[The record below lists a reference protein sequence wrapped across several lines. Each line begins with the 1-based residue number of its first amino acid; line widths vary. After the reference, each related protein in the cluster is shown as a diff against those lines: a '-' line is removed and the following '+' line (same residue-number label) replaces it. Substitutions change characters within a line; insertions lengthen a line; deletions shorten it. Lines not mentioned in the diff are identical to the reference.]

1 MEHPPAP
8 LHKGEVTK
16 KQQNIMG
23 IFSSL
28 FGGSKKTEEE
38 KNFDI
43 LKYDG
48 IRAMRIGKLTYALK
62 CFEEATAIQEDLET
76 MNHQANCYI
85 RVNRMDDAR
94 TLMNRMTELAP
105 DKPSVF
111 QSLAS
116 LCYMQE
122 DYRGMNDACQKALA
136 LNDQDPT
143 AYFLAAKAALG
154 MSNGIQT
161 IAMLTKAI
169 MLNEEF
175 TEAYQMRAEV
185 LWQMRQAKD
194 ANEDIEKLLSMNP
207 EDESALLLKGEILA
221 VSGEEEQALE
231 LIDQVLA
238 LNPFNEKAYILKGSY
253 FLAKKEYDKAIAV
266 YDEAL
271 EIQPSFAQA
280 YHERGR
286 VKLAKGDKQGS
297 MEDMKR
303 AIELAPEQ
311 GAHISGEYNNFEQ
324 QKNIPF

>member
-1 MEHPPAP
+1 
-8 LHKGEVTK
+8 
-16 KQQNIMG
+16 MG

-28 FGGSKKTEEE
+28 FGGNKKTEDNKE

-43 LKYDG
+43 FKYDG

-62 CFEEATAIQEDLET
+62 CFEEATAIQEDLKT
-76 MNHQANCYI
+76 MNHQATCYI
-85 RVNRMDDAR
+85 RVNRMDGAR
-94 TLMNRMTELAP
+94 QLMTRMTEIAP
-105 DKPSVF
+105 DQPVVF

-122 DYRGMNDACQKALA
+122 DYAGMNDACQKALA

-143 AYFLAAKAALG
+143 TYFLAAKASLG

-175 TEAYQMRAEV
+175 VEAYQMRAEV

-194 ANEDIEKLLSMNP
+194 ANEDIEKLL
-207 EDESALLLKGEILA
+207 
-221 VSGEEEQALE
+221 
-231 LIDQVLA
+231 A
-238 LNPFNEKAYILKGSY
+238 LNPFNEKDYILKGSY
-253 FLAKKEYDKAIAV
+253 YLAKKEYDNAISV
-266 YDEAL
+266 YNEAL
-271 EIQPSFAQA
+271 EINPNFAQA

-286 VKLAKGDKQGS
+286 VKLAKGDKEGS
-297 MEDMKR
+297 MEDMKK
-303 AIELAPEQ
+303 AIEMAPEN
-311 GAHISGEYNNFEQ
+311 GTNISGEYNNFEQ

>member
-1 MEHPPAP
+1 
-8 LHKGEVTK
+8 
-16 KQQNIMG
+16 MG

-76 MNHQANCYI
+76 MQHQANTYI

-94 TLMNRMTELAP
+94 QLMNRMSEIASDQPL
-105 DKPSVF
+105 VF

-122 DYRGMNDACQKALA
+122 DYKGMDEACRKALA
-136 LNDQDPT
+136 LNDQDPAT
-143 AYFLAAKAALG
+143 YFLSAKAAVGL
-154 MSNGIQT
+154 SNGIQA

-175 TEAYQMRAEV
+175 VEAYQMRAEI
-185 LWQMRQAKD
+185 LWTMRQAKD

-207 EDESALLLKGEILA
+207 EDENALLLKGEILA
-221 VSGEEEQALE
+221 VSGEEEKALE

-238 LNPFNEKAYILKGSY
+238 LNPFSEKAYILKGSY
-253 FLAKKEYDKAIAV
+253 FLAKQAFDKALGV

-271 EIQPSFAQA
+271 EINPNFAQA

-303 AIELAPEQ
+303 AIELSPEN
-311 GAHISGEYNNFEQ
+311 GANINGEYNNYEQ

>member
-1 MEHPPAP
+1 
-8 LHKGEVTK
+8 
-16 KQQNIMG
+16 MG

-28 FGGSKKTEEE
+28 FGGNKKTEEE

-76 MNHQANCYI
+76 MPHQANTYI

-94 TLMNRMTELAP
+94 QLMNRMSEIASDQPL
-105 DKPSVF
+105 VF

-122 DYRGMNDACQKALA
+122 DYKGMDEACQKALA
-136 LNDQDPT
+136 LNDQDPAT
-143 AYFLAAKAALG
+143 YFLSAKAAVGL
-154 MSNGIQT
+154 SNGIQA

-175 TEAYQMRAEV
+175 VEAYQMRAEI
-185 LWQMRQAKD
+185 LWTMRQAKD

-207 EDESALLLKGEILA
+207 EDENALLLKGEILA
-221 VSGEEEQALE
+221 VSGEEEKALE
-231 LIDQVLA
+231 LINQVLA
-238 LNPFNEKAYILKGSY
+238 LNPFSEKAYLLKGSY
-253 FLAKKEYDKAIAV
+253 FLAKQAFDKAIEV

-271 EIQPSFAQA
+271 EINPNFAQA

-303 AIELAPEQ
+303 AIELAPEN
-311 GAHISGEYNNFEQ
+311 GANINGEYNNYEQ

>member
-1 MEHPPAP
+1 
-8 LHKGEVTK
+8 
-16 KQQNIMG
+16 MG

-28 FGGSKKTEEE
+28 FGGNKKTDEE

-62 CFEEATAIQEDLET
+62 CFEEATALREDLET
-76 MNHQANCYI
+76 MNHQANTYI

-94 TLMNRMTELAP
+94 ALLVRMTEIAP
-105 DKPSVF
+105 EQPLVF

-122 DYRGMNDACQKALA
+122 DYKAMNDACQKALA
-136 LNDQDPT
+136 LNDQDPST
-143 AYFLAAKAALG
+143 YFLSAKAAVG
-154 MSNGIQT
+154 MSNGFQA

-175 TEAYQMRAEV
+175 VEAYQMRAEI

-194 ANEDIEKLLSMNP
+194 ASDDIEKLLSLNP
-207 EDESALLLKGEILA
+207 EDENALLLKAEIMA
-221 VSGEEEQALE
+221 VSGDEEGAVKLMNE
-231 LIDQVLA
+231 VLA
-238 LNPFNEKAYILKGSY
+238 LNPFCEKAYLLKGSY
-253 FLAKKEYDKAIAV
+253 LLAKQDADGAIAV
-266 YDEAL
+266 YNEAL
-271 EIQPSFAQA
+271 EINPNFAAA

-286 VKLAKGDKQGS
+286 AKLAKGDKQGS
-297 MEDMKR
+297 MEDMKH

-311 GAHISGEYNNFEQ
+311 GAAISGEYNNYGAEQ
-324 QKNIPF
+324 RNIPF

>member
-1 MEHPPAP
+1 
-8 LHKGEVTK
+8 
-16 KQQNIMG
+16 MG

-28 FGGSKKTEEE
+28 FGGNKKTEDNKE

-62 CFEEATAIQEDLET
+62 CFEEATAIQEDLKT
-76 MNHQANCYI
+76 MNHQATCYI
-85 RVNRMDDAR
+85 RVNRMDGAR
-94 TLMNRMTELAP
+94 QLMTRMTEIAP
-105 DKPSVF
+105 DQPVVF

-122 DYRGMNDACQKALA
+122 DYAGMNDACQKALA

-143 AYFLAAKAALG
+143 TYFLAAKASLG

-175 TEAYQMRAEV
+175 VEAYQMRAEV

-194 ANEDIEKLLSMNP
+194 ANEDIEKLLALNP

-221 VSGEEEQALE
+221 VNGEEEKAME

-253 FLAKKEYDKAIAV
+253 YLAKKEYDNAISV
-266 YDEAL
+266 YNEAL
-271 EIQPSFAQA
+271 EINPNFAQA

-286 VKLAKGDKQGS
+286 VKLAKGDKEGS
-297 MEDMKR
+297 MEDMKK
-303 AIELAPEQ
+303 AIEMAPEN
-311 GAHISGEYNNFEQ
+311 GTNISGEYNNFEQ

>member
-1 MEHPPAP
+1 
-8 LHKGEVTK
+8 
-16 KQQNIMG
+16 MG

-76 MNHQANCYI
+76 MQHQANTYI

-94 TLMNRMTELAP
+94 QLMNRMTEIASDQPL
-105 DKPSVF
+105 VF

-122 DYRGMNDACQKALA
+122 DYKGMDEACRKALA
-136 LNDQDPT
+136 LNDQDPAT
-143 AYFLAAKAALG
+143 YFLSAKAAVGL
-154 MSNGIQT
+154 SNGIQA

-175 TEAYQMRAEV
+175 VEAYQMRAEI
-185 LWQMRQAKD
+185 LWTMRQAKD

-207 EDESALLLKGEILA
+207 EDENALLLKGEILA
-221 VSGEEEQALE
+221 VSGEEEKALE

-238 LNPFNEKAYILKGSY
+238 LNPFSEKAYLLKGSY
-253 FLAKKEYDKAIAV
+253 FLAKQAFDKALGV

-271 EIQPSFAQA
+271 EINPNFAQA

-303 AIELAPEQ
+303 AIELSPEN
-311 GAHISGEYNNFEQ
+311 GANISGEYNNYEQ

>member
-1 MEHPPAP
+1 
-8 LHKGEVTK
+8 
-16 KQQNIMG
+16 MG

-76 MNHQANCYI
+76 MQHQANTYI

-94 TLMNRMTELAP
+94 QLMNRMTEIASDQPL
-105 DKPSVF
+105 VF

-122 DYRGMNDACQKALA
+122 DYKGMDEACRKALA
-136 LNDQDPT
+136 LNDQDPAT
-143 AYFLAAKAALG
+143 YFLSAKAAVGL
-154 MSNGIQT
+154 SNGIQA

-175 TEAYQMRAEV
+175 VEAYQMRAEI
-185 LWQMRQAKD
+185 LWTMRQVKD

-207 EDESALLLKGEILA
+207 EDENALLLKGEILA
-221 VSGEEEQALE
+221 VSGKEEKALE

-238 LNPFNEKAYILKGSY
+238 LNPFSEKAYILKGSY
-253 FLAKKEYDKAIAV
+253 FLAKQAFDKALGV

-271 EIQPSFAQA
+271 EINPNFAQA

-303 AIELAPEQ
+303 AIELSPEN
-311 GAHISGEYNNFEQ
+311 GANINGEYNNYEQ

>member
-1 MEHPPAP
+1 M
-8 LHKGEVTK
+8 V
-16 KQQNIMG
+16 
-23 IFSSL
+23 IFRSL

-76 MNHQANCYI
+76 MQHQANTYI

-94 TLMNRMTELAP
+94 QLMNRMTEIASDQPL
-105 DKPSVF
+105 VF

-122 DYRGMNDACQKALA
+122 DYKGMDEACRKALA
-136 LNDQDPT
+136 LNDQDPAT
-143 AYFLAAKAALG
+143 YFLSAKAAVGL
-154 MSNGIQT
+154 SNGIQA

-175 TEAYQMRAEV
+175 VEAYQMRAEI
-185 LWQMRQAKD
+185 LWTMRQAKD

-207 EDESALLLKGEILA
+207 EDENALLLKGEILA
-221 VSGEEEQALE
+221 VSGEEEKALE

-238 LNPFNEKAYILKGSY
+238 LNPFSEKAYILKGSY
-253 FLAKKEYDKAIAV
+253 FLAKQAFDKALGV

-271 EIQPSFAQA
+271 EINPNFAQA

-303 AIELAPEQ
+303 AIELSPEN
-311 GAHISGEYNNFEQ
+311 GANINGEYNNYEQ

>member
-1 MEHPPAP
+1 
-8 LHKGEVTK
+8 
-16 KQQNIMG
+16 MG

-28 FGGSKKTEEE
+28 FGGNKKTEEE

-48 IRAMRIGKLTYALK
+48 IRAMRIGKFTYALK
-62 CFEEATAIQEDLET
+62 CFEEATALKEDLET
-76 MNHQANCYI
+76 MNHQANTYI

-94 TLMNRMTELAP
+94 ALMVRMTEIAP
-105 DKPSVF
+105 DQPLVF

-122 DYRGMNDACQKALA
+122 DYKGMNEACQKALT
-136 LNDQDPT
+136 LNDQDPAT
-143 AYFLAAKAALG
+143 YFLSAKAAVG
-154 MSNGIQT
+154 MSNGFQA

-175 TEAYQMRAEV
+175 TEAYQMRAEI
-185 LWQMRQAKD
+185 LWAMRQPKD
-194 ANEDIEKLLSMNP
+194 AQEDIEKLLSLNP
-207 EDESALLLKGEILA
+207 DDESALLLKGEILA

-231 LIDQVLA
+231 LMDQVLE
-238 LNPFNEKAYILKGSY
+238 LNPFNEKAYLLKGSY
-253 FLAKKEYDKAIAV
+253 YLLKKEYDKAISV
-266 YDEAL
+266 YNDAL
-271 EIQPSFAQA
+271 EINSDFAQA

-286 VKLAKGDKQGS
+286 VKLEKGDKEGS

-303 AIELAPEQ
+303 AIELAPDN
-311 GAHISGEYNNFEQ
+311 GTNISGEYNNYEQ

>member
-1 MEHPPAP
+1 
-8 LHKGEVTK
+8 
-16 KQQNIMG
+16 MG

-28 FGGSKKTEEE
+28 FGGNKKTEEE

-62 CFEEATAIQEDLET
+62 CFEEATALKEDLET
-76 MNHQANCYI
+76 MNHQANTYI

-94 TLMNRMTELAP
+94 RLMERMTEIAP
-105 DKPSVF
+105 DQPLVF

-122 DYRGMNDACQKALA
+122 DYKAMNDACQKALV
-136 LNDQDPT
+136 LNDQDPGT
-143 AYFLAAKAALG
+143 YFLSAKAAVGL
-154 MSNGIQT
+154 SNGIQA

-175 TEAYQMRAEV
+175 AEAYQMRAEI
-185 LWQMRQAKD
+185 LWAMRQPKD
-194 ANEDIEKLLSMNP
+194 ANEDIEKLLAINP

-221 VSGEEEQALE
+221 VSGEEEQALQ
-231 LIDQVLA
+231 LMNQVLE
-238 LNPFNEKAYILKGSY
+238 LNPFNEKAYLLKGSY
-253 FLAKKEYDKAIAV
+253 YLLKKEFDKAIAV

-271 EIQPSFAQA
+271 EINPNFAQA

-286 VKLAKGDKQGS
+286 VKLEKGDKQGS

-303 AIELAPEQ
+303 AIELAPEN
-311 GAHISGEYNNFEQ
+311 GANISGEYNNYEQ

>member
-1 MEHPPAP
+1 
-8 LHKGEVTK
+8 
-16 KQQNIMG
+16 MG

-28 FGGSKKTEEE
+28 FGGNKKTEEE

-76 MNHQANCYI
+76 MQHQANTYI

-94 TLMNRMTELAP
+94 QLMNRITEIASDQPL
-105 DKPSVF
+105 VF

-122 DYRGMNDACQKALA
+122 DYKGMDEACQKALA
-136 LNDQDPT
+136 LNDQDPAT
-143 AYFLAAKAALG
+143 YFLSAKAAVGL
-154 MSNGIQT
+154 SNGIQA

-175 TEAYQMRAEV
+175 VEAYQMRAEI
-185 LWQMRQAKD
+185 LWTMRQAKD

-207 EDESALLLKGEILA
+207 EDENALLLKGEILA
-221 VSGEEEQALE
+221 VSGEEEKALE
-231 LIDQVLA
+231 LINQVLA
-238 LNPFNEKAYILKGSY
+238 LNPFSEKAYLLKGSY
-253 FLAKKEYDKAIAV
+253 FLAKQAFDKAIEV

-271 EIQPSFAQA
+271 EINPNFAQA

-303 AIELAPEQ
+303 AIELSPEN
-311 GAHISGEYNNFEQ
+311 GANINGEYNNYEQ

>member
-1 MEHPPAP
+1 
-8 LHKGEVTK
+8 
-16 KQQNIMG
+16 MG

-28 FGGSKKTEEE
+28 FRGNKKTDEE

-48 IRAMRIGKLTYALK
+48 IRAMRIGKFTYALK
-62 CFEEATAIQEDLET
+62 CFEEATALKEDLET
-76 MNHQANCYI
+76 MNHQANTYI

-94 TLMNRMTELAP
+94 ALLVRMTEIAP
-105 DKPSVF
+105 EQPLVF

-122 DYRGMNDACQKALA
+122 DYKAMNDACQKALA
-136 LNDQDPT
+136 LNDQDPGT
-143 AYFLAAKAALG
+143 YFLSAKAAVG
-154 MSNGIQT
+154 MSNGFQA

-175 TEAYQMRAEV
+175 VEAYQLRAEV

-194 ANEDIEKLLSMNP
+194 ASDDIEKLLSLNP
-207 EDESALLLKGEILA
+207 DDENALLLKAEIMA
-221 VSGEEEQALE
+221 VSGDEEGAVKLMNE
-231 LIDQVLA
+231 VLA
-238 LNPFNEKAYILKGSY
+238 LNPFCEKAYLLKGSY
-253 FLAKKEYDKAIAV
+253 LLAKKDADGAIAV
-266 YDEAL
+266 YNEAL
-271 EIQPSFAQA
+271 EINPNFAAA

-286 VKLAKGDKQGS
+286 AKLAKGDKQGS

-311 GAHISGEYNNFEQ
+311 GAAISGEYNNYEQ

>member
-1 MEHPPAP
+1 
-8 LHKGEVTK
+8 
-16 KQQNIMG
+16 MG
-23 IFSSL
+23 LFSSL
-28 FGGSKKTEEE
+28 FGGNKKPEDNKE

-76 MNHQANCYI
+76 MQHQANAYI

-94 TLMNRMTELAP
+94 RLMERMTEIASDQPL
-105 DKPSVF
+105 VF

-122 DYRGMNDACQKALA
+122 DYAGMNDACQKALA

-143 AYFLAAKAALG
+143 TYFLAAKASLG

-175 TEAYQMRAEV
+175 VEAYQMRAEV

-207 EDESALLLKGEILA
+207 EDENALLLKGEILA
-221 VSGEEEQALE
+221 VSGEEEQAMG

-238 LNPFNEKAYILKGSY
+238 LNPFCEKAYILKGSY
-253 FLAKKEYDKAIAV
+253 FLAKQEFDKAIGV

-271 EIQPSFAQA
+271 EINPNFAQA

-286 VKLAKGDKQGS
+286 VKLAKGDKAGS

-311 GAHISGEYNNFEQ
+311 GSNISGEYNNFEQ

>member
-1 MEHPPAP
+1 
-8 LHKGEVTK
+8 
-16 KQQNIMG
+16 MG

-62 CFEEATAIQEDLET
+62 CFEEATALREDLET
-76 MNHQANCYI
+76 MNHQANTYI

-94 TLMNRMTELAP
+94 ALLVRMTEIAP
-105 DKPSVF
+105 EQPLVF

-122 DYRGMNDACQKALA
+122 DYKAMNDACQKALA
-136 LNDQDPT
+136 LNDQDPGT
-143 AYFLAAKAALG
+143 YFLSAKAAVG
-154 MSNGIQT
+154 MSNGFQA

-175 TEAYQMRAEV
+175 VEAYQLRAEV

-194 ANEDIEKLLSMNP
+194 ASDDIEKLLSLNP
-207 EDESALLLKGEILA
+207 EDENALLLKAEIMA
-221 VSGEEEQALE
+221 VSGDEEGAVKLMN
-231 LIDQVLA
+231 DVLA
-238 LNPFNEKAYILKGSY
+238 LNPFCEKAYLLKGSY
-253 FLAKKEYDKAIAV
+253 LLAKKDADGAIAV
-266 YDEAL
+266 YNEAL
-271 EIQPSFAQA
+271 EINPNFAAA

-286 VKLAKGDKQGS
+286 AKLAKGDKQGS

-311 GAHISGEYNNFEQ
+311 GAAISGEYNNYEQ

>member
-1 MEHPPAP
+1 
-8 LHKGEVTK
+8 
-16 KQQNIMG
+16 MG

-48 IRAMRIGKLTYALK
+48 IRAMRIGKLAYALK

-76 MNHQANCYI
+76 MQHQANTYI
-85 RVNRMDDAR
+85 RVNRMDEAR
-94 TLMNRMTELAP
+94 ALMIRMTELAP
-105 DKPSVF
+105 EQPIVF

-122 DYRGMNDACQKALA
+122 DYRAMNEACQKALA
-136 LNDQDPT
+136 LDDQDPAT
-143 AYFLAAKAALG
+143 FFLSAKASVGLN
-154 MSNGIQT
+154 NGFQA

-175 TEAYQMRAEV
+175 AEAYQMRAEI
-185 LWQMRQAKD
+185 LWAMRQAKD
-194 ANEDIEKLLSMNP
+194 ANEDIEKLLAMNP

-221 VSGEEEQALE
+221 VSGEEEKALE
-231 LIDQVLA
+231 LMDQVLE
-238 LNPFNEKAYILKGSY
+238 LNPFNEKAYLLKGSY
-253 FLAKKEYDKAIAV
+253 FLLKKEFDKAIAV
-266 YDEAL
+266 YDDAL
-271 EIQPSFAQA
+271 EINPNFAQA

-286 VKLAKGDKQGS
+286 VKLEKGDKQGS

-311 GAHISGEYNNFEQ
+311 GAHISGEYNNYEQ

>member
-1 MEHPPAP
+1 
-8 LHKGEVTK
+8 
-16 KQQNIMG
+16 MG

-28 FGGSKKTEEE
+28 FGGNKKTEDNKE

-76 MNHQANCYI
+76 MNHQATCYI
-85 RVNRMDDAR
+85 RVNRMDYAR
-94 TLMNRMTELAP
+94 QLMTRMTEIAP
-105 DKPSVF
+105 DQPVVF

-122 DYRGMNDACQKALA
+122 DYAGMNDACQKALA
-136 LNDQDPT
+136 LNDQDPAT
-143 AYFLAAKAALG
+143 YFLAAKASLG

-175 TEAYQMRAEV
+175 VEAYQMRAEV

-194 ANEDIEKLLSMNP
+194 ANEDIEKLLALNP

-221 VSGEEEQALE
+221 VNGEEEKAME

-253 FLAKKEYDKAIAV
+253 YLAKKEYDNAISV
-266 YDEAL
+266 YNEAL
-271 EIQPSFAQA
+271 EINPNFAQA

-286 VKLAKGDKQGS
+286 VKLAKGDKEGS
-297 MEDMKR
+297 MEDMKK
-303 AIELAPEQ
+303 AIEMAPEN
-311 GAHISGEYNNFEQ
+311 GTNISGEYNNFEQ

>member
-1 MEHPPAP
+1 
-8 LHKGEVTK
+8 
-16 KQQNIMG
+16 MG

-28 FGGSKKTEEE
+28 FGGNKTPEENKE

-62 CFEEATAIQEDLET
+62 CFEEATAIKEDLET
-76 MNHQANCYI
+76 MQHQAHTYI
-85 RVNRMDDAR
+85 RMNRMDDAR
-94 TLMNRMTELAP
+94 QLMVRMTELAP
-105 DKPSVF
+105 NQPLVF

-122 DYRGMNDACQKALA
+122 DYPAMNEACQKALA
-136 LNDQDPT
+136 LNDQDPST
-143 AYFLAAKAALG
+143 YFLSAKAAVGLN
-154 MSNGIQT
+154 NGIQA

-175 TEAYQMRAEV
+175 VEAYQMRAEI
-185 LWQMRQAKD
+185 LWTMRQAKD

-207 EDESALLLKGEILA
+207 EDENALLLKAEIMA
-221 VSGEEEQALE
+221 VSGAEEQALE
-231 LIDQVLA
+231 IIDQVLA
-238 LNPFNEKAYILKGSY
+238 LNPFCEKAYLLKGSY
-253 FLAKKEYDKAIAV
+253 FLVKQAFDKAIAV
-266 YDEAL
+266 YDEAI
-271 EIQPSFAQA
+271 EMNANFAQA

-286 VKLAKGDKQGS
+286 VKLAMGDKKGS

-303 AIELAPEQ
+303 AIELAPEN
-311 GAHISGEYNNFEQ
+311 GANISGEYNNYEQ

>member
-1 MEHPPAP
+1 
-8 LHKGEVTK
+8 
-16 KQQNIMG
+16 MG

-76 MNHQANCYI
+76 MQHQANTYI
-85 RVNRMDDAR
+85 RVNLMDDAR
-94 TLMNRMTELAP
+94 QLMNRMTEIASDQPL
-105 DKPSVF
+105 VF

-122 DYRGMNDACQKALA
+122 DYKGMDEACQKALA
-136 LNDQDPT
+136 LNDQDPAT
-143 AYFLAAKAALG
+143 YFLSAKAAVGL
-154 MSNGIQT
+154 SNGIQA

-175 TEAYQMRAEV
+175 VEAYQMRAEI
-185 LWQMRQAKD
+185 LWTMRQAKD

-207 EDESALLLKGEILA
+207 EDENALLLKGEILA
-221 VSGEEEQALE
+221 VSGEEEKALE

-238 LNPFNEKAYILKGSY
+238 LNPFSEKAYILKGSY
-253 FLAKKEYDKAIAV
+253 FLAKQAFDKALGV

-271 EIQPSFAQA
+271 EINPNFAQA

-303 AIELAPEQ
+303 AIELSPEN
-311 GAHISGEYNNFEQ
+311 GANINGEYNNYEQ

>member
-1 MEHPPAP
+1 
-8 LHKGEVTK
+8 
-16 KQQNIMG
+16 MG

-48 IRAMRIGKLTYALK
+48 IRAMRIGKLAYALK

-76 MNHQANCYI
+76 MQHQANTYI
-85 RVNRMDDAR
+85 RVNRMDEAR
-94 TLMNRMTELAP
+94 ALMIRMTELAP
-105 DKPSVF
+105 EQPIVF

-122 DYRGMNDACQKALA
+122 DYRAMNEACQKALA
-136 LNDQDPT
+136 LDDQDPAT
-143 AYFLAAKAALG
+143 FFLSAKSYVG
-154 MSNGIQT
+154 MNNGIQA

-175 TEAYQMRAEV
+175 AEAYQMRAEI
-185 LWQMRQAKD
+185 LWAMRQAKD
-194 ANEDIEKLLSMNP
+194 ANEDIEKLLAMNP

-221 VSGEEEQALE
+221 VSGEEEKALE
-231 LIDQVLA
+231 LMNQVLE
-238 LNPFNEKAYILKGSY
+238 LNPFNEKAYLLKGSY
-253 FLAKKEYDKAIAV
+253 FLLKKEFDKAIAV
-266 YDEAL
+266 YDDAL
-271 EIQPSFAQA
+271 EINPNFAQA

-286 VKLAKGDKQGS
+286 VKLEKGDKQGS

-311 GAHISGEYNNFEQ
+311 GAHISGEYNNYEQ

>member
-1 MEHPPAP
+1 
-8 LHKGEVTK
+8 
-16 KQQNIMG
+16 MG

-76 MNHQANCYI
+76 MQHQANTYI

-94 TLMNRMTELAP
+94 QLMNRMTEIASDQPL
-105 DKPSVF
+105 VF

-122 DYRGMNDACQKALA
+122 DYKGMDEACRKALA
-136 LNDQDPT
+136 LNDQDPAT
-143 AYFLAAKAALG
+143 YFLSAKAAVGL
-154 MSNGIQT
+154 SNGIQA

-169 MLNEEF
+169 MLNEECV
-175 TEAYQMRAEV
+175 EAYQMRAEI
-185 LWQMRQAKD
+185 LWTMRQAKD

-207 EDESALLLKGEILA
+207 EDENALLLKGEILA
-221 VSGEEEQALE
+221 VSGEEEKALE

-238 LNPFNEKAYILKGSY
+238 LNPFSEKAYILKGSY
-253 FLAKKEYDKAIAV
+253 FLAKQAFDKALGV

-271 EIQPSFAQA
+271 EINPNFAQA

-303 AIELAPEQ
+303 AIELAPEN
-311 GAHISGEYNNFEQ
+311 GANINGEYNNYEQ

>member
-1 MEHPPAP
+1 
-8 LHKGEVTK
+8 
-16 KQQNIMG
+16 MG

-76 MNHQANCYI
+76 MQHQANTYI

-94 TLMNRMTELAP
+94 QLMNRMTEIASDQPL
-105 DKPSVF
+105 VF

-122 DYRGMNDACQKALA
+122 DYKGMDESCRKALA
-136 LNDQDPT
+136 LNDQDPAT
-143 AYFLAAKAALG
+143 YFLSAKAAVGL
-154 MSNGIQT
+154 SNGIQA

-175 TEAYQMRAEV
+175 VEAYQMRAEI
-185 LWQMRQAKD
+185 LWTMRQAKD
-194 ANEDIEKLLSMNP
+194 ANEDIEKLLNMNP
-207 EDESALLLKGEILA
+207 EDENALLLKGEILA
-221 VSGEEEQALE
+221 VSGQEEQALE

-238 LNPFNEKAYILKGSY
+238 LNPFSEKAYILKGSY
-253 FLAKKEYDKAIAV
+253 FLAKQAFDKALGV

-271 EIQPSFAQA
+271 EINPNFAQA

-303 AIELAPEQ
+303 AIELSPEN
-311 GAHISGEYNNFEQ
+311 GANINGEYNNYEQ